1 MVTILVSLKNFP
13 PWLQWQSTDGWL
25 SLHCSKRLISYLGY
39 IMSFSS
45 TIIRN
50 CFELQKSLS
59 VPVQASVGFGAV
71 SFSTSSSYKKTLS
84 EVSSGEK
91 LYITSLVKCS
101 YHFSEIDYNSTP
113 PPLNPGFYRWVKALE
128 RNTSKANLLT
138 FVKYYVTHIPTSVVF
153 GARFKSNTVWVC
165 NLTKQPLCEISV
177 FKRRQAILAW
187 PALTGS
193 ETCFENR
200 HCLSIDYITDLR
212 VTAKRAR
219 PRMRTPLSTSL
230 CSSCLT
236 LSCKENGTFLDGNA
250 RGLHSESTWSDT
262 IPDHPDLYHSC
273 WCLL

>member
-91 LYITSLVKCS
+91 LYITSLAKCS
-101 YHFSEIDYNSTP
+101 YHFSQIDYNSTP

-153 GARFKSNTVWVC
+153 GAWFKSNTVWVR
-165 NLTKQPLCEISV
+165 NLTKQPSLWDISV
-177 FKRRQAILAW
+177 
-187 PALTGS
+187 
-193 ETCFENR
+193 
-200 HCLSIDYITDLR
+200 
-212 VTAKRAR
+212 
-219 PRMRTPLSTSL
+219 
-230 CSSCLT
+230 
-236 LSCKENGTFLDGNA
+236 
-250 RGLHSESTWSDT
+250 
-262 IPDHPDLYHSC
+262 
-273 WCLL
+273 